1 MIKINE
7 EFIKRLISAG
17 KKEEEIIN
25 FIVANR
31 ELITDKIR
39 LVRDLLDKV
48 EGLLGE
54 EQGKEASINVS
65 ITIINKEIKGE
76 LSNLVKLLEEE
87 KSGVVTEGEAV
98 ATAPETVTPPSS
110 ETAPAPEKAE
120 ETKVPD
126 LVPEQVAD
134 QIK

>member
-1 MIKINE
+1 MAKINE
-7 EFIKRLISAG
+7 EFIKKLISAG

-25 FIVANR
+25 FIVANS
-31 ELITDKIR
+31 ELIADKIR
-39 LVRDLLDKV
+39 LIRDLLDKV

-87 KSGVVTEGEAV
+87 RGTTVENKEVV
-98 ATAPETVTPPSS
+98 PETVTPPSS
-110 ETAPAPEKAE
+110 ETAPAPVVEQKP
-120 ETKVPD
+120 T
-126 LVPEQVAD
+126 VPELKPENIAD
-134 QIK
+134 QVK

>member
-1 MIKINE
+1 MVKINE
-7 EFIKRLISAG
+7 EFIKKLISAG

-25 FIVANR
+25 FIVANS
-31 ELITDKIR
+31 ELIADKIR

-87 KSGVVTEGEAV
+87 RGTTVENKEIT
-98 ATAPETVTPPSS
+98 PETVTPPSS
-110 ETAPAPEKAE
+110 ETAPAPAVEQKPA
-120 ETKVPD
+120 
-126 LVPEQVAD
+126 VPELKPENIAD
-134 QIK
+134 QVK